1 MSIDTARPGTDDL
14 PAVITVGS
22 TAEEA
27 PRVTTTMIGK
37 PAGPSVDE
45 PNGPGLLKRRWVH
58 LRAIIKRYRKRRA
71 AKGKRGKAMLGLLVM
86 LALEL
91 SAFAWALTVVFSA
104 PHAGQKLSLDE
115 LTLLGKQGRVVSA
128 QLLDADDRIRGIY
141 ATGEVGPR
149 PERLSPFSPATNGT
163 MSGSFYVDIP
173 SSAPLTAELNR
184 SLQAGGAKVTVDHQS
199 GKQKLRLVTTFLL
212 PLLILATVFAL
223 LLAPGGKKGGAIGGV
238 VDFSQVR
245 DGRVR
250 SNKGPALVTFES
262 AGGVDEAVAELQEV
276 VDYLKDPTKYE
287 ALGAAPPKG
296 LLLFGPPGCGKTL
309 LAKAVAG
316 EAGVPFFSVAGAEFV
331 EALVGVGAARVRDL
345 FARVRA
351 AAPAIVFIDELD
363 AAGRKRGAGGSTGG
377 SDEREQTLNQLLVE
391 MDGFDA
397 SKGIVVIGATNR
409 PDILDPALRR
419 PGRFDRHITI
429 ERPDPEGRLRIL
441 KIHAAGK
448 PLGADV
454 DLQRIAERTPGF
466 TGADLANVV
475 NEAALLTIRDQR
487 TELTT
492 ADFEE
497 AIRRVLEGPKR
508 RGHLL
513 TDAEKDRAAHHEAGH
528 VVVSL
533 AFDEPQSIQRVSI
546 LGQARAIATTELR
559 ADDEQLMLTEGQ
571 LRHRLAVRMAG
582 PAAERVV
589 YGDISTGVERDLEE
603 ATSMARDMVARY
615 GMAHGLSLT
624 RLLGPDSSAFLGDET
639 PWGDI
644 AEETKATADAAIRE
658 LIHEAAATATV
669 ILNKHRHVLEHIAVE
684 LREHEVVEGE
694 ALRALMDQ
702 AKVLMHN
709 TKPARSNG
717 SAARVA
723 KPTARATKSGPGKGG
738 PS

>member
-1 MSIDTARPGTDDL
+1 VAPEHGVVRRGWDL
-14 PAVITVGS
+14 VSGS
-22 TAEEA
+22 
-27 PRVTTTMIGK
+27 V
-37 PAGPSVDE
+37 
-45 PNGPGLLKRRWVH
+45 RRW
-58 LRAIIKRYRKRRA
+58 RKRRA
-71 AKGKRGKAMLGLLVM
+71 AKGKRGKAMLGLVAMLVV
-86 LALEL
+86 EL
-91 SAFAWALTVVFSA
+91 SAFAWMLTAVFSA
-104 PHAGQKLSLDE
+104 PADGLKLSIDE
-115 LTLLGKQGRVVSA
+115 LTLLAKQGRVTTA
-128 QLLDADDRIRGIY
+128 QLLDADDRVRGSFT
-141 ATGEVGPR
+141 TGVVGVR
-149 PERLSPFSPATNGT
+149 PAQLSKFSPASQGV
-163 MSGSFYVDIP
+163 MSGAYFVDIP
-173 SSAPLTAELNR
+173 ANAPLTADLTR
-184 SLQAGGAKVTVDHQS
+184 ALQAGGAKVTVDHQA

-250 SNKGPALVTFES
+250 SKGPALVTFES
-262 AGGVDEAVAELQEV
+262 AGGVDEAITELQEV
-276 VDYLKDPTKYE
+276 VDYLKDPSKYE
-287 ALGAAPPKG
+287 AMGAAPPKG

-351 AAPAIVFIDELD
+351 AAPAIIFIDELD

-448 PLGADV
+448 PLDDSV

-487 TELTT
+487 VLLT
-492 ADFEE
+492 AGDFEE

-513 TDAEKDRAAHHEAGH
+513 TDTEKDRAAHHEAGH

-533 AFDEPQSIQRVSI
+533 AFDEPQAIQRVSI
-546 LGQARAIATTELR
+546 LGAARAIATTELR

-571 LRHRLAVRMAG
+571 LRHRLAVRLAG

-615 GMAHGLSLT
+615 GMANGLSLT
-624 RLLGPDSSAFLGDET
+624 RLLGPDSAAFLGDDT

-644 AEETKATADAAIRE
+644 AEETKAAADAAIRE
-658 LIHEAAATATV
+658 LINEAVATATV
-669 ILNKHRHVLEHIAVE
+669 VIDKHRAVLEHIAVQ
-684 LREHEVVEGE
+684 LREHETVEGE
-694 ALRALMDQ
+694 PLRALMDE
-702 AKVLMHN
+702 AK
-709 TKPARSNG
+709 ARMENG
-717 SAARVA
+717 SANGTRR
-723 KPTARATKSGPGKGG
+723 TSRASATSRPRTGRSTRSGEWSATRQPAG
-738 PS
+738 